1 MKEQHVKTNVA
12 GWVKD
17 PASNVLINNNVEEF
31 EVYKSQR
38 AKAKEMAEVKNT
50 ISGLE
55 KDIAEIKQ
63 LLVQALKGN

>member
-1 MKEQHVKTNVA
+1 MKNEAIKTDVA

-17 PASNVLINNNVEEF
+17 PKTNALINNNIEEF
-31 EVYKSQR
+31 EQYKAQR
-38 AKAKEMAEVKNT
+38 NKVKEMAEVKNT

-55 KDIAEIKQ
+55 RDIAEIKQ